1 MSEENLKDRIIV
13 AARERFMAMGFSKV
27 TMDELVRQLG
37 ISKKTMYQH
46 FRSKDELLEAVVE
59 WQIIEISGKLRTIM
73 DSPGDFAEKLLGL
86 WALIGN
92 MLSRFSKQMQDDLR
106 RFRPDLWKR
115 IDEVRRKNVRANF
128 ALLIDDGIRMNFI
141 RPDVNKDLLM
151 LIFLNSVSGILNPEV
166 LVDQPFTAEQAFKTI
181 FRVLLDGVLTDKARE
196 HFRKKMFD

>member
-1 MSEENLKDRIIV
+1 
-13 AARERFMAMGFSKV
+13 MAMGFSKV

-59 WQIIEISGKLRTIM
+59 WQIIEISGKVKTIM
-73 DSPGDFAEKLLGL
+73 DAPGDFAGKLLGL
-86 WALIGN
+86 WTLIGT

-106 RFRPDLWKR
+106 RFRPDLWQR
-115 IDEVRRKNVRANF
+115 IDEIRRKNVRANF
-128 ALLIDDGIRMNFI
+128 THLIEDGIRMNFI
-141 RPDVNKDLLM
+141 RPDVDKEILM

-166 LVDQPFTAEQAFKTI
+166 LVEQPFTAEQAFKTI

>member
-1 MSEENLKDRIIV
+1 MLEENTKDRIIV

-59 WQIIEISGKLRTIM
+59 WQIIEVSGKLKAIM
-73 DSPGDFAEKLLGL
+73 DSPGDFAGKLLGL
-86 WALIGN
+86 WTLIGN
-92 MLSRFSKQMQDDLR
+92 MLSRFSRQMQDDLR
-106 RFRPDLWKR
+106 RFRPDLWQR
-115 IDEVRRKNVRANF
+115 IDEIRRKNVRANF
-128 ALLIDDGIRMNFI
+128 THLIEEGIRMNFI
-141 RPDVNKDLLM
+141 RPDVDKEILM
-151 LIFLNSVSGILNPEV
+151 LIFLNSVSGIVNPEV
-166 LVDQPFTAEQAFKTI
+166 LVEQQFTAEQAFKTI